1 MAIINLGSYS
11 NLNTPLSKESS
22 VNAKM
27 NWVNVFK
34 TIVTNRSFLIL
45 IVSIFLLLL
54 GNENKLQYLIGNGLL
69 FIGLATVGIPH
80 GAVDHL
86 LESGHWVSRSTP
98 RFILV
103 YLAYSF
109 AMALFWYLSPKLA
122 LCLFLFYSSWH
133 FGQSDGD
140 QWGFGS
146 MFSYLW
152 GCTVLF
158 YLLGTHYNETNE
170 ILKSISGV
178 TMPFSAPVWL
188 ITPFFF
194 VAFYKR
200 SYSYAITILW
210 LLVSS
215 QLPLMLAFGLYFIGQ
230 HSLTNWKQIS
240 KTLNM
245 AHHKIWIY
253 SMPFH
258 LGAWFVLALFFFV
271 WPMLNISSDY
281 NRWGIFFIFIACV
294 SLPHIISVHLFKKKS
309 EAI

>member
-1 MAIINLGSYS
+1 MAIINVGNYS
-11 NLNTPLSKESS
+11 KLKTTFTKETLTNVKLTFLNVL
-22 VNAKM
+22 
-27 NWVNVFK
+27 K
-34 TIVTNRSFLIL
+34 TILISRAFYIL
-45 IVSIFLLLL
+45 IISLILLLL
-54 GNENKLQYLIGNGLL
+54 GNESKLQFFIGNGLL

-98 RFILV
+98 RFILI
-103 YLAYSF
+103 YISYSL
-109 AMALFWYLSPKLA
+109 AMAVFWYLSPKLA

-133 FGQSDGD
+133 FGQSDGE
-140 QWGFGS
+140 QWGLNNI
-146 MFSYLW
+146 FSYVW

-158 YLLGTHYNETNE
+158 YLLGTHCNETNI

-178 TMPFSAPVWL
+178 TMPFSSPVWL
-188 ITPFFF
+188 IAPFFF
-194 VAFYKR
+194 VAIYKR

-230 HSLTNWKQIS
+230 HSLTNWKNIS

-258 LGAWFVLALFFFV
+258 LGAWFILALFLFV
-271 WPMLNISSDY
+271 WPMLNISSVY

-294 SLPHIISVHLFKKKS
+294 SLPHVISVHLFKKKS
-309 EAI
+309 ETI

>member
-1 MAIINLGSYS
+1 MAIINVGSYS

-27 NWVNVFK
+27 NWVSVLK

-45 IVSIFLLLL
+45 MVSLFLLLL
-54 GNENKLQYLIGNGLL
+54 GNESKLQYLIGNGLL

-133 FGQSDGD
+133 FGQSDGE

-188 ITPFFF
+188 ITPFSF

-210 LLVSS
+210 LMVSS

-230 HSLTNWKQIS
+230 HSWSNWKNIS

-245 AHHKIWIY
+245 AHHKIWIN

-258 LGAWFVLALFFFV
+258 LGAWFILALFLFV

-281 NRWGIFFIFIACV
+281 NR
-294 SLPHIISVHLFKKKS
+294 
-309 EAI
+309 

>member
-1 MAIINLGSYS
+1 MAIINAGSYS
-11 NLNTPLSKESS
+11 NLNTPLTKESS
-22 VNAKM
+22 VNAKI
-27 NWVNVFK
+27 NLLDVLK
-34 TIVTNRSFLIL
+34 DIITSRSFLIL
-45 IVSIFLLLL
+45 MVSLFLLLL
-54 GNENKLQYLIGNGLL
+54 GNESRLQFLIGNGLL

-98 RFILV
+98 KFILV

-133 FGQSDGD
+133 FGQSDGE
-140 QWGFGS
+140 QWGLGS
-146 MFSYLW
+146 VFSYLW

-178 TMPFSAPVWL
+178 RMPFSSPVWL
-188 ITPFFF
+188 IAPFFF

-200 SYSYAITILW
+200 SYSFAITIVW

-230 HSLTNWKQIS
+230 HSLTNWKIIS

-294 SLPHIISVHLFKKKS
+294 SLPHIISVHLFKKNTES
-309 EAI
+309 I

>member
-1 MAIINLGSYS
+1 MAIINVGSYS

-27 NWVNVFK
+27 NWVSVLK

-45 IVSIFLLLL
+45 MVSLFLLLL
-54 GNENKLQYLIGNGLL
+54 GNESKLQYLIGNGLL

-133 FGQSDGD
+133 FGQSDGE

-230 HSLTNWKQIS
+230 HSLTNWKQNAS
-240 KTLNM
+240 RL
-245 AHHKIWIY
+245 
-253 SMPFH
+253 
-258 LGAWFVLALFFFV
+258 
-271 WPMLNISSDY
+271 
-281 NRWGIFFIFIACV
+281 R
-294 SLPHIISVHLFKKKS
+294 KS
-309 EAI
+309 

>member
-1 MAIINLGSYS
+1 MSLINIGRYS
-11 NLNTPLSKESS
+11 NSNNTFTKETSTNDKFTFLNVLK
-22 VNAKM
+22 AI
-27 NWVNVFK
+27 VFS
-34 TIVTNRSFLIL
+34 RSFSIL
-45 IVSIFLLLL
+45 IISITLLLL
-54 GNENKLQYLIGNGLL
+54 GNESKLQFLIGNSLL
-69 FIGLATVGIPH
+69 FIGLFTIGIPH

-86 LESGHWVSRSTP
+86 LETGHWVSRSTP
-98 RFILV
+98 RFIV
-103 YLAYSF
+103 IYLAYSF
-109 AMALFWYLSPKLA
+109 AMALFWYISPNLA
-122 LCLFLFYSSWH
+122 LCLFLFYSAWH
-133 FGQSDGD
+133 FGQSDGE

-178 TMPFSAPVWL
+178 SMPFSAPVWL
-188 ITPFFF
+188 LVPFFF

-210 LLVSS
+210 LMVSS

-230 HSLTNWKQIS
+230 HSWSNWKNIS

-245 AHHKIWIY
+245 AHHKIWIN

-258 LGAWFVLALFFFV
+258 LGAWFILALFLFV
-271 WPMLNISSDY
+271 WPMLNISSEY

-294 SLPHIISVHLFKKKS
+294 SLPHVISVHLFKKNTES
-309 EAI
+309 I